1 MIRFLLASVLRHLAT
16 IAILG
21 LTAAP
26 VGAQT
31 SDAWTAE
38 KCRLYGDAWEAAK
51 GMQGTA
57 GLGDAFLAR
66 HDAFLA
72 SNCTR
77 AHDVCPVSPQER
89 QMADLLTVMS
99 MSEGMA
105 STFVPFACPGR

>member
-1 MIRFLLASVLRHLAT
+1 MIRSLLASLPRNLAT
-16 IAILG
+16 IAALG

-26 VGAQT
+26 VAAQT
-31 SDAWTAE
+31 SEAWSAE

-51 GMQGTA
+51 EMQGMV

-72 SNCTR
+72 SDCTR